1 MVGRFKSAWLLHLL
15 VTGPILAALPQ
26 NTQVQDAH
34 RLIEEADRV
43 AMLYNWQR
51 AGPLYS
57 DAETRFNQSGDSKN
71 TLYARLG
78 LAWVQAN
85 TDPRPE
91 LENQIDEQM
100 QSPLVQGN
108 ARLLLRCLVTKA
120 AIDQE
125 KNEASSRDNWERIL
139 ELAKSL
145 DDKRWQARAQ
155 AELGIISF
163 LEGDVKTS
171 TEMLK
176 TALLSLFM
184 QGDYAAAI
192 YYGSVVGNGMVET
205 GQAEAGLQYC
215 ETALKSAATIKDM
228 GFPFMAYEGKARAL
242 IALHREAEAKQVLD
256 LAVRQAKAQNARIS
270 EIQLLIVMAKQA
282 AASDRNKAIEYL
294 KTATALSKEA
304 GLPHGTAWSTFE
316 LANIYRDK
324 GDLNSAEKYET
335 QAIGAMQEVQDKYHL
350 PLHLALLAELAAKR
364 GKIAEA
370 NRLYDQ
376 AADVVEGMLVS
387 VPTREVESSLIAVES
402 QLYLGHFNLAATK
415 LHDVGRAFETL
426 ETARGRTIADALRSE
441 PVRVNRSDPDT
452 RSAQQRIN
460 RIQLSLLRETDRS
473 KRQEMLEELFKAEQ
487 VLVLFSK
494 PETYLQKAVTNP
506 RPVGLPRLQKSLRP
520 DEMVLEYVLDEPR
533 SFCLHITRRGAAV
546 ATLSAGRKHVEELV
560 ENYLAGVRSRK
571 SVAEIGK
578 ELYLLLLRPIPGADS
593 TSRLIIVP
601 DGKLHLLPF
610 DSLTDDQGR
619 YFLESHIV
627 TYAPSSTVLNVIR
640 TSPVAHQPRQTFLGV
655 GDVQYTQAGITPNK
669 ENSAVESNLSAV
681 SSLADPFDL
690 AGARLQDI
698 PMTRDEVIGASKVFG
713 GRITLLLGREAT
725 EAAFK
730 AQPLADF
737 QIIHIA
743 AHGIASAK
751 FPDRAALV
759 LGSDP
764 KSGEDG
770 LLQVREIR
778 SLSLNAN
785 LVTLSACDTGVGRLQ
800 GEEGI
805 ANLVRA
811 FLFAGAKSVVASL
824 WAANDISTTTLMQ
837 HFYRYLA
844 DGEDKGA
851 ALRHA
856 KLDLIKE
863 FGDQALPF
871 YWAGFVMVGDGSKSI
886 PISRPVV
893 P

>member
-1 MVGRFKSAWLLHLL
+1 M
-15 VTGPILAALPQ
+15 
-26 NTQVQDAH
+26 
-34 RLIEEADRV
+34 
-43 AMLYNWQR
+43 
-51 AGPLYS
+51 
-57 DAETRFNQSGDSKN
+57 
-71 TLYARLG
+71 
-78 LAWVQAN
+78 
-85 TDPRPE
+85 
-91 LENQIDEQM
+91 
-100 QSPLVQGN
+100 
-108 ARLLLRCLVTKA
+108 LRCLVTKA

-139 ELAKSL
+139 ELAKGM

-215 ETALKSAATIKDM
+215 ETALKSAAAIKDM

-242 IALHREAEAKQVLD
+242 VALHREAEAKQVLD

-270 EIQLLIVMAKQA
+270 EIQLLIVIAKQA
-282 AASDRNKAIEYL
+282 EASDRNQAIEYL

-316 LANIYRDK
+316 LANVYRDK

-335 QAIGAMQEVQDKYHL
+335 QAIEAMQEVQDKYHL

-364 GKIAEA
+364 GKITEA

-376 AADVVEGMLVS
+376 AADVVEGMLIS

-415 LHDVGRAFETL
+415 LHDVGRSFEIL

-473 KRQEMLEELFKAEQ
+473 KRQEMLGELFEAEQ

-506 RPVGLPRLQKSLRP
+506 RPVGLPRLQRSLRP

-533 SFCLHITRRGAAV
+533 SFCLHITRRGAGV
-546 ATLSAGRKHVEELV
+546 STLSAGRKHVEELV

-571 SVAEIGK
+571 SVAETGK
-578 ELYLLLLRPIPGADS
+578 ELYSLLLRPIPGADS

-640 TSPVAHQPRQTFLGV
+640 TSPVARQPRQTFLGV

-669 ENSAVESNLSAV
+669 EDSAVESHLSAV
-681 SSLADPFDL
+681 SPLADPFDL
-690 AGARLQDI
+690 SGARLQDI

-759 LGSDP
+759 LSSDP

-778 SLSLNAN
+778 SLSLNAD

-811 FLFAGAKSVVASL
+811 FLFAGARSVVASL

-837 HFYRYLA
+837 HFYRHLA
-844 DGEDKGA
+844 DGEDKGT

-856 KLDLIKE
+856 KLDLIRE
-863 FGDQALPF
+863 FGDQAVPF

-886 PISRPVV
+886 PISRSAPPKAPV